1 MKVYLFIHSDDF
13 SKSFMAKI
21 LRSNGEKSLE
31 YFSWQTLFENL
42 LYPFTVIWKIHLHSL
57 GSSFLTNTTWL
68 RGSDGTVI

>member
-1 MKVYLFIHSDDF
+1 MKVYLFINSDDF

-42 LYPFTVIWKIHLHSL
+42 LYPFIVIWKIHLLSL
-57 GSSFLTNTTWL
+57 GFSFLTSTTRL
-68 RGSDGTVI
+68 RRSDGTVL